1 MRTVER
7 SRSCA
12 PNDSRSPACGRSHQ
26 PCVDSR
32 AIARERIGAVAGARP
47 RSSGDPFCIEWRPAE
62 GFRAAGIIP
71 SKGLPRGGRCMAN
84 YATENIRTVALVGQ
98 GGSGKTTLAE
108 ALLLRTGAIKEAGAV
123 ERGTTV
129 ADFDPMEKA
138 WQHSLRSSV
147 LHLDTAGTRIHLIDT
162 PGFPDF
168 IGQAIGALDAVETAA
183 VVVSA
188 QSGPEMIASR
198 MMEWT
203 GKRRLCRLVIVNKID
218 AENVDLPKVL
228 AGIQAAFGKECLP
241 INLPADGG
249 RKVVDCFFNPDGEA
263 DFSSVAAAHRA
274 LVDQVV
280 EVDEELMSLYLEQ
293 GEVAPEQLHAPFE
306 KALREGHLVPVCFV
320 SARTGAGLAELLDVL
335 TKLAPNPAEGNPPLF
350 FKGEG
355 ERATEFRSEPDPKK
369 HVLAHVFKVVVDP
382 FVGKLGVFRVH
393 QGTVTKDTQLFVGD
407 GRKPFK
413 VGHLFMLQG
422 GRNIEVDRAVPGDIA
437 AVAKVDEI
445 EFDCVLHD
453 SHDEDHIHMRPLE
466 FPVPMQGVAITPKK
480 RGDEQ
485 RISDVLHRMIAEDP
499 TISLEHD
506 PVANETVLRALGEL
520 HLRSVLER
528 MASQFKVEVD
538 TRPPRIPYR
547 ETITG
552 KAEGFHRH
560 KKQTG
565 GAGQF
570 GEVSLRVEPRERGAG
585 FEFVDATKGGVIP
598 HNFMP
603 AVQKGVE
610 QVLATGAIA
619 GFPLQDVRVVV
630 YDGKHHP
637 VDSKEVAF
645 VAAGKKAFLDAI
657 AKARPI
663 VLEPIV
669 SVEVICPEGNTG
681 DSAGDL
687 SSRRGQVTG
696 TRGLQP
702 GVIAIEGRAPLVE
715 LDGYSARLK
724 SVTGGHGSWA
734 MELSR

>member
-1 MRTVER
+1 
-7 SRSCA
+7 
-12 PNDSRSPACGRSHQ
+12 
-26 PCVDSR
+26 
-32 AIARERIGAVAGARP
+32 
-47 RSSGDPFCIEWRPAE
+47 
-62 GFRAAGIIP
+62 
-71 SKGLPRGGRCMAN
+71 MAN
-84 YATENIRTVALVGQ
+84 YATGNIRTVALVGQ
-98 GGSGKTTLAE
+98 GGAGKTTLAE
-108 ALLLRTGAIKEAGAV
+108 ALLLKTGMIKEAGAV

-129 ADFDPMEKA
+129 ADFDPLEKS
-138 WQHSLRSSV
+138 WQHSLRASI
-147 LHLDTAGTRIHLIDT
+147 LHVDTQDTRIHLIDT

-188 QSGPEMIASR
+188 QSGIEMIASR
-198 MMEWT
+198 MMDWA

-218 AENVDLPKVL
+218 AENVDVPKVL
-228 AGIQAAFGKECLP
+228 AAVQAAFGRECLP
-241 INLPADGG
+241 INLPAGG
-249 RKVVDCFFNPDGEA
+249 GKKVVDCFFNPDGES
-263 DFSSVAAAHRA
+263 DFSSVADAHRA

-293 GEVAPEQLHAPFE
+293 GEISADQLHAPFE

-320 SARTGAGLAELLDVL
+320 SAKTGAGVAELLDVL
-335 TKLAPNPAEGNPPLF
+335 VKLAPNPAEGNPPLF

-355 ERATEFRSEPDPKK
+355 DAAQEFRSEPDPKK

-393 QGTVTKDTQLFVGD
+393 QGTITRDTQLFIGD

-413 VGHLFMLQG
+413 VGHLFLLQG
-422 GRNIEVDRAVPGDIA
+422 GKSVEMERAVPGDIA

-466 FPVPMQGVAITPKK
+466 FPVPMHGVAITPKK

-499 TISLEHD
+499 TIVVEHD
-506 PVANETVLRALGEL
+506 ATTNETVLRALGDL
-520 HLRSVLER
+520 HLRSILER
-528 MASQFKVEVD
+528 MSSQFKLEID

-547 ETITG
+547 ETITAN
-552 KAEGFHRH
+552 AEGFHRH

-570 GEVSLRVEPRERGAG
+570 GEVSLRVEPRQRGAG

-598 HNFMP
+598 HQFMP

-610 QVLATGAIA
+610 QVLSTGAVA

-630 YDGKHHP
+630 HDGKHHP

-645 VAAGKKAFLDAI
+645 VSAGKKAFLDAI
-657 AKARPI
+657 EKARPI

-669 SVEVICPEGNTG
+669 SVEIICPEGNTG
-681 DSAGDL
+681 DIAGDL

-696 TRGLQP
+696 TIGLQP
-702 GVIAIEGRAPLVE
+702 GVIAINGLAPLVE
-715 LDGYSARLK
+715 LEGYSARLK
-724 SVTGGHGSWA
+724 SVTGGHGSWS
-734 MELSR
+734 MQLSHYEPAPPTLQQHLATEFRKARKHEED

>member
-1 MRTVER
+1 
-7 SRSCA
+7 
-12 PNDSRSPACGRSHQ
+12 
-26 PCVDSR
+26 
-32 AIARERIGAVAGARP
+32 
-47 RSSGDPFCIEWRPAE
+47 
-62 GFRAAGIIP
+62 
-71 SKGLPRGGRCMAN
+71 MAN
-84 YATENIRTVALVGQ
+84 YATGDIRTVALVGQ

-108 ALLLRTGAIKEAGAV
+108 ALLLASGAIKEAGTV

-129 ADFDPMEKA
+129 SDFDPLEKT
-138 WQHSLRSSV
+138 WQHSLRASV
-147 LHLDTAGTRIHLIDT
+147 VHLDTQNTRVHLVDT

-188 QSGPEMIASR
+188 QSGIEMIASR
-198 MMEWT
+198 MMDWAA
-203 GKRRLCRLVIVNKID
+203 KRRLCRLVIVNKID
-218 AENVDLPKVL
+218 AENVDLPSLL
-228 AGIQAAFGKECLP
+228 ASIQTLFGKECLP
-241 INLPADGG
+241 INLPAGG
-249 RKVVDCFFNPDGEA
+249 GKRVVDCFFSPDGEA
-263 DFSSVAAAHRA
+263 DFSSVTEAHGK

-280 EVDEELMSLYLEQ
+280 EVDEALMARYLEQ
-293 GEVAPEQLHAPFE
+293 GEIAPDELHAPFE

-320 SARTGAGLAELLDVL
+320 SAKTGAGVAELLDVL
-335 TKLAPNPAEGNPPLF
+335 VKLAPSPAEGNPPLF
-350 FKGEG
+350 YKGEG
-355 ERATEFRSEPDPKK
+355 DAATEFRSEPDSKK
-369 HVLAHVFKVVVDP
+369 HVLAHVFKVVMDP

-422 GRNIEVDRAVPGDIA
+422 GKNVEMERAVPGDIA
-437 AVAKVDEI
+437 AVAKVDDI

-466 FPVPMQGVAITPKK
+466 FPTPMQGVAITPRK

-485 RISDVLHRMIAEDP
+485 RISEVLHRMIAEDP
-499 TISLEHD
+499 TLVVEHD
-506 PVANETVLRALGEL
+506 ATTNETVLRALGDL

-528 MASQFKVEVD
+528 MASQFKLEVD

-585 FEFVDATKGGVIP
+585 FEFVDQTKGGVIP
-598 HNFMP
+598 HQFMP

-610 QVLATGAIA
+610 QVLVTGAIA
-619 GFPLQDVRVVV
+619 GFPLQDVRVIVH
-630 YDGKHHP
+630 DGKHHP

-657 AKARPI
+657 EKARPI
-663 VLEPIV
+663 VLEPV
-669 SVEVICPEGNTG
+669 VTVEVICPETNTG
-681 DSAGDL
+681 DIAGDL

-702 GVIAIEGRAPLVE
+702 GVLAITGLAPLAE
-715 LDGYSARLK
+715 LEGYSARLK
-724 SVTGGHGSWA
+724 SVTGGHGSWS
-734 MELSR
+734 MQLSHYEQAPPNLQQQLVAEFKKSRKHEDE